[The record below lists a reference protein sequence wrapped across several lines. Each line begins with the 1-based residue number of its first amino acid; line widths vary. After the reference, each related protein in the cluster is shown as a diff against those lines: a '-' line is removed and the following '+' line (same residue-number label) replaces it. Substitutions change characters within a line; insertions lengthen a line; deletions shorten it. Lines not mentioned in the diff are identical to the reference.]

1 MNKEKT
7 LIITSIYS
15 NLWGTELG
23 GRPSREYHYKV
34 SLLSILNLNPE
45 KVICYTSQEELPQ
58 LEQYFYNEKN
68 ISRDLLEF
76 KVFDLHSTRY
86 FNKIKTKKDLEEMK
100 TFHRSYEVQYNKL
113 FWSDNLTDI
122 LDFDRI
128 YWFDAGLSHGGLF
141 PEEYSYGNGFDRNF
155 QFNLFNQNF
164 LSYLNDISK
173 DKFILV
179 GKNNTDAFYWST
191 TLPEKYYNN
200 YCKDIHIV
208 GGFFGGT
215 VEMYRKVSKMFD
227 DLLVN
232 LLISEDELYFEEQIF
247 STIYYNNPEMFHTLG
262 FDDWYNRDT
271 HDDNVKYFYDI
282 FLIDESSSDTVSE
295 DSEFDEFTLKVRQII
310 EQFIKEKNL
319 I

>member
-1 MNKEKT
+1 MTKEKT

-45 KVICYTSQEELPQ
+45 KVICYTSQEELSQ

-76 KVFDLHSTRY
+76 KVFDLSTTRY
-86 FNKIKTKKDLEEMK
+86 FNKIKSKKDLEFMK
-100 TFHRSYEVQYNKL
+100 SFDRCYEVQYNKL
-113 FWSDNLTDI
+113 FWCDNLPD
-122 LDFDRI
+122 LFDYDRI

-141 PEEYSYGNGFDRNF
+141 PEEYSYGEGFDRNF
-155 QFNLFNQNF
+155 KFNLFNRNF
-164 LSYLNDISK
+164 LDYLNNLSK
-173 DKFILV
+173 DKFIIV
-179 GKNNTDAFYWST
+179 GKNNEESFYWST

-200 YCKDIHIV
+200 YNKNIHIV
-208 GGFFGGT
+208 GGFFGGPT
-215 VEMYRKVSKMFD
+215 ELYRRVSKMFD

-232 LLISEDELYFEEQIF
+232 LLISEDSLFVEEQIL
-247 STIYYNNPEMFHTLG
+247 TTVYYNNPEIFEVLH
-262 FDDWYNRDT
+262 FDDWYKRDN
-271 HDDNVKYFYDI
+271 HNENVKYFYDI
-282 FLIDESSSDTVSE
+282 FLIGE
-295 DSEFDEFTLKVRQII
+295 DSEKVINSTPEYDEFTIKIRQLI
-310 EQFIKEKNL
+310 EDFLREKNL